1 MGASDEGGLTQALSM
16 QLVNGR
22 KRLLGEILIEFGWDD
37 ERTIRRAIP
46 RHALFPEE

>member
-1 MGASDEGGLTQALSM
+1 M
-16 QLVNGR
+16 QSVNGR

-37 ERTIRRAIP
+37 ERTIRRAVAIR